1 MPYGSISGGLATYA
15 GQNYGA
21 HNMKRVKEGFRHG
34 MLISSVFTVIMMVM
48 YQLFSDPMIRLFV
61 KEEAV
66 ISIGSGAL
74 KITSWF
80 YFFLAVIYM
89 SRGILNGVGDAMF
102 ALINGVVEVICRILI
117 PIALVA
123 WVPQLGMDG
132 IWWTTFLTWI
142 ISAGFCMLRYVAWCN
157 KADFSKS
164 VV

>member
-1 MPYGSISGGLATYA
+1 
-15 GQNYGA
+15 
-21 HNMKRVKEGFRHG
+21 
-34 MLISSVFTVIMMVM
+34 
-48 YQLFSDPMIRLFV
+48 MIRLFV

-102 ALINGVVEVICRILI
+102 ALINGVVEVICRIGLPMLLVALI
-117 PIALVA
+117 PGV
-123 WVPQLGMDG
+123 GMMG
-132 IWWTTFLTWI
+132 IWWTAALTWI
-142 ISAGFCMLRYVAWCN
+142 ISSGFCMLRYVLWRRN
-157 KADFSKS
+157 ADFSKS